1 MMIYH
6 YTTIDSLA
14 LILKNQTLLFNR
26 LDCVDDIEEGSVESS
41 GIYIGKYVFVS
52 CWTESKEESIPL
64 WKMYAGDKMGVRIGL
79 EKDMF
84 KKYQIVN
91 PKWGGRQWQGSMILP
106 LPPEAFDAKDYFVL
120 PILTQEDDF
129 FYRKIQYVDDVASKT
144 KDAVIITPDENGKA
158 DAKISLGEIGRYKHK
173 RWAFQNETRFVLT
186 ILPFNPLLTNP
197 DDIGSIAI
205 NSYIQN
211 KPIPFTRYFMHL
223 VPSALFNIE
232 ITLSPNATEG
242 QRVIVESLIRQYAP
256 SAVIKD
262 SALGP
267 LVKF

>member
-1 MMIYH
+1 
-6 YTTIDSLA
+6 
-14 LILKNQTLLFNR
+14 
-26 LDCVDDIEEGSVESS
+26 
-41 GIYIGKYVFVS
+41 
-52 CWTESKEESIPL
+52 
-64 WKMYAGDKMGVRIGL
+64 MGVRIGL

-84 KKYQIVN
+84 RKYQIVN

-106 LPPEAFDAKDYFVL
+106 LPPEAFDAKDHFVL
-120 PILTQEDDF
+120 PIFTQEGDF

-158 DAKISLGEIGRYKHK
+158 DAKISVGEIGRYKHK

-197 DDIGSIAI
+197 DDVGSIVI

-223 VPSALFNIE
+223 DPSALFNIE

>member
-1 MMIYH
+1 
-6 YTTIDSLA
+6 
-14 LILKNQTLLFNR
+14 
-26 LDCVDDIEEGSVESS
+26 
-41 GIYIGKYVFVS
+41 
-52 CWTESKEESIPL
+52 
-64 WKMYAGDKMGVRIGL
+64 MGVRIGL

-84 KKYQIVN
+84 RKYQIVN

-106 LPPEAFDAKDYFVL
+106 LPPEAFDAKDHFVL
-120 PILTQEDDF
+120 PIFTQEGDF

-144 KDAVIITPDENGKA
+144 KDAVIITSDENGKA
-158 DAKISLGEIGRYKHK
+158 DAKISVGEIGRYKHK

-197 DDIGSIAI
+197 DDVGSIVI

-223 VPSALFNIE
+223 DPSALFNIE